1 MEPKLRMKQVTLA
14 LAAAGF
20 GLAVGAGYNRLD
32 SSALSLAQA
41 ATPPAV
47 TAPVVAPTAPLKST

>member
-1 MEPKLRMKQVTLA
+1 MQAKFHLKQITVA

-32 SSALSLAQA
+32 APALSLAR
-41 ATPPAV
+41 
-47 TAPVVAPTAPLKST
+47 L